1 MKIDTAFL
9 CDAATVREGLLN
21 VLGGGITRAGRSEF
35 PGPLS
40 LTLALRILVHPT
52 EAGSP
57 HKLVI
62 LLQGEDGQ
70 EAARVDIEFGANDPG
85 TLEPGEQ
92 FSLPL
97 PIPMPPQ
104 VQLPAPGRY
113 SFELLI
119 DGIHQGSVPFIAHK
133 VELPPDPEEEG
144 GDE

>member
-1 MKIDTAFL
+1 VKIDTAFL

-21 VLGGGITRAGRSEF
+21 VLSGGITRVGRPDF
-35 PGPLS
+35 PEALG

-52 EAGSP
+52 EADSP
-57 HKLVI
+57 HKLVV
-62 LLQGEDGQ
+62 LLQGEDGE
-70 EAARVDIEFGANDPG
+70 EAARVDIEFGVNDPG
-85 TLEPGEQ
+85 TLEPGEL

-104 VQLPAPGRY
+104 VQLPALGRY

-133 VELPPDPEEEG
+133 VEMPPQLEQEG
-144 GDE
+144 GEE